1 MRTGTW
7 MKLICSF
14 AALACFAIADA
25 QTFPRLKPIPPR
37 GPRGAD
43 AAAPAAISANALTAS
58 TGSTTSSAS
67 PWQPLNNQPP
77 FTSNSCNE
85 GYPGAGNPL
94 LLTDGTVIVQDAGCQ
109 DWWRL
114 TPDKTGSYANGTWT
128 QIASL
133 PDGYAPLYHSS
144 AVLPDGRVII
154 MGGEYNVV
162 DGVFFT
168 PIWTAQGAIYDPQ
181 ADAWTSVAPPP
192 FFSVIEVLPG
202 PPPVYGQTIGDAQSV
217 VLANG
222 TYMQADCCTFQSAL
236 LDPKT
241 LTWAPTGAGKYDP
254 NDEEGWNLL
263 PNGEVLTVDAY
274 VPLGGFPYIPNG
286 TNSELYN
293 PATGK
298 WHSAGSTIVQLW
310 DSGLTCGELNA
321 APPTPTF
328 ELGPAVLRADGTV
341 FYTGSNT
348 CANESGNTAI
358 YNWRTGQWRPGPMFP
373 EVNGVTDINI
383 ADGPASWEPNDKVL
397 MMASPEY
404 GSPPSLFFEWDGR
417 HLNQVPGPPN
427 APYDGSYYGNM
438 LVLPTGQILFT
449 DFSGDI
455 ELYNPTITP
464 EDQAFERSIAPVV
477 LDAPPVV
484 ARGGSYQISGI
495 GFNGVTQGASY
506 GDDVQAA
513 TNFPLVRIT
522 NLQTSHV
529 FYSRTHDHS
538 SMAVA
543 SPALVSTHFDV
554 PGGQEPGLS
563 LLQVVAN
570 GIASQPVLVFVH

>member
-1 MRTGTW
+1 
-7 MKLICSF
+7 LV
-14 AALACFAIADA
+14 ALTCFGLANA

-37 GPRGAD
+37 GPRSAE
-43 AAAPAAISANALTAS
+43 APALATAANSAHSS
-58 TGSTTSSAS
+58 TAS

-77 FTSNSCNE
+77 FTTNICN
-85 GYPGAGNPL
+85 GGFPGAANPL

-114 TPDKTGSYANGTWT
+114 TPDNTGSYVNGTWT
-128 QIASL
+128 QIGSL
-133 PDGYAPLYHSS
+133 PTGYAPLYHSS

-168 PIWTAQGAIYDPQ
+168 PIWTAEGAIYDPI
-181 ADAWTSVAPPP
+181 ADVWTSVAPPP
-192 FFSVIEVLPG
+192 FFSFIQNL
-202 PPPVYGQTIGDAQSV
+202 PPPAPLMQTIGDAQSV

-236 LDPKT
+236 LDAKT
-241 LTWAPTGAGKYDP
+241 LTWTPTGAGKYDP

-263 PNGEVLTVDAY
+263 PNGEVLAVDAY
-274 VPLGGFPYIPNG
+274 VPLGGFPYIPSG

-293 PATGK
+293 PATGT

-310 DSGLTCGELNA
+310 DSGLTCGEFNA
-321 APPTPTF
+321 PYPTPTF
-328 ELGPAVLRADGTV
+328 ELGPAVLRSDGTV

-348 CANESGNTAI
+348 CANETGNTAI
-358 YNWRTGQWRPGPMFP
+358 YNSRTGRWRPGPMFP
-373 EVNGVTDINI
+373 EVDGVTDINI

-404 GSPPSLFFEWDGR
+404 GSPPSFFFEWDGR

-427 APYDGSYYGNM
+427 APTDGSFYGNM

-455 ELYNPTITP
+455 ELYNPTIRA
-464 EDQAFERSIAPVV
+464 EDREFQRKIAPVV
-477 LDAPPVV
+477 FYAPRLL
-484 ARGGSYQISGI
+484 ARRGSYQIYGI
-495 GFNGVTQGASY
+495 GFNGVTQGAAY

-513 TNFPLVRIT
+513 TNYPLVRIT
-522 NLQTSHV
+522 NLKTSHV

-543 SPALVSTHFDV
+543 SDEPVSTHFDV
-554 PGGQEPGLS
+554 PAVQERGLS
-563 LLQVVAN
+563 LLQVVAQ
-570 GIASQPVLVFVH
+570 GIASQPVLVFVY

>member
-1 MRTGTW
+1 MTTTTVTW
-7 MKLICSF
+7 MKIMCSF
-14 AALACFAIADA
+14 AALVCFGLANA

-37 GPRGAD
+37 GPRTAL
-43 AAAPAAISANALTAS
+43 APALALSANS
-58 TGSTTSSAS
+58 PPAS
-67 PWQPLNNQPP
+67 PWQPLSNQPP
-77 FTSNSCNE
+77 FTSNSCN
-85 GYPGAGNPL
+85 GGFPGAANPL

-114 TPDKTGSYANGTWT
+114 TPDDTGSYVNGTWT

-133 PDGYAPLYHSS
+133 PPGYAPLYHSS

-168 PIWTAQGAIYDPQ
+168 PAWTAQGAIYDPI
-181 ADAWTSVAPPP
+181 ANVWTSVAPPS
-192 FFSVIEVLPG
+192 FFTPVQVLP
-202 PPPVYGQTIGDAQSV
+202 PPAPLAQTIGDAQSV

-222 TYMQADCCTFQSAL
+222 IYMQADCCTKQSAL
-236 LDPKT
+236 LDAKT
-241 LTWAPTGAGKYDP
+241 LTWRPTGSGKYDD

-274 VPLGGFPYIPNG
+274 VPFNFPYLPTG

-293 PATGK
+293 ATTGS

-310 DSGLTCGELNA
+310 DSGLGCGELKA
-321 APPTPTF
+321 PPPTPTF

-341 FYTGSNT
+341 FYMGSNT
-348 CANESGNTAI
+348 CPNATGNTAI
-358 YNWRTGQWRPGPMFP
+358 YDTRDRLWYPGPVFP
-373 EVNGVTDINI
+373 SVDGVTDINI

-404 GSPPSLFFEWDGR
+404 GSPPSFFFEWDGTN
-417 HLNQVPGPPN
+417 LKQVPGPPN
-427 APYDGSYYGNM
+427 APIDGSYYGNM

-455 ELYNPTITP
+455 ELYNPTITGRNL
-464 EDQAFERSIAPVV
+464 DFQHTIAPVV
-477 LDAPPVV
+477 LDTPQVL
-484 ARGGSYQISGI
+484 ARGGSYQIDGI
-495 GFNGVTQGASY
+495 GFNGVTQGAFY

-522 NLQTSHV
+522 NLNTSHV

-543 SPALVSTHFDV
+543 SDAIVSTHFDV
-554 PGGQEPGLS
+554 PAVQESGPSVLE
-563 LLQVVAN
+563 VVAN
-570 GIASQPVLVFVH
+570 GIASRPVFVWIY

>member
-1 MRTGTW
+1 MRSSTW
-7 MKLICSF
+7 MNVICSLV
-14 AALACFAIADA
+14 ALTCFGLANA

-37 GPRGAD
+37 GPRIS
-43 AAAPAAISANALTAS
+43 AAAVAASPAAAS
-58 TGSTTSSAS
+58 SSTAS

-77 FTSNSCNE
+77 FTTTVCN
-85 GYPGAGNPL
+85 GGFPGAGNPL
-94 LLTDGTVIVQDAGCQ
+94 LLTDGSVIVQDAGCPN
-109 DWWRL
+109 WWRL
-114 TPDKTGSYANGTWT
+114 TPDNTGSYANGTWT
-128 QIASL
+128 QIGSL
-133 PDGYAPLYHSS
+133 PPGYSPLYHSS

-168 PIWTAQGAIYDPQ
+168 PAWTAEGAIYDPV

-192 FFSVIEVLPG
+192 FFSVIEIVPG
-202 PPPVYGQTIGDAQSV
+202 VYGQTIGDAQSI

-241 LTWAPTGAGKYDP
+241 LTWTPTGAGKYDP
-254 NDEEGWNLL
+254 NDEEGWTLL
-263 PNGEVLTVDAY
+263 PNADVLAVDAY
-274 VPLGGFPYIPNG
+274 VPLGGFPYIPSG

-293 PATGK
+293 PATGS

-310 DSGLTCGELNA
+310 DSGLTCGEANA

-328 ELGPAVLRADGTV
+328 ELGPAVLRSDGTV

-348 CANESGNTAI
+348 CAGETGNTAI
-358 YNWRTGQWRPGPMFP
+358 YNSRTGHWHPGPTFP
-373 EVNGVTDINI
+373 EVDGVTDINI

-404 GSPPSLFFEWDGR
+404 GSPPSFFFEWDGT
-417 HLNQVPGPPN
+417 HLQQVPGPPN
-427 APYDGSYYGNM
+427 APTDGSYYGNM
-438 LVLPTGQILFT
+438 LVLPTGQILLT

-455 ELYNPTITP
+455 ELYNPTIGAQDR
-464 EDQAFERSIAPVV
+464 EFQRKIAPVV
-477 LDAPPVV
+477 LNAPSLV
-484 ARGGSYQISGI
+484 ARGGSYQVRGI
-495 GFNGVTQGASY
+495 GLNGVTQGAAY
-506 GDDVQAA
+506 GDDVQGA

-522 NLQTSHV
+522 NLRTSHV

-543 SPALVSTHFDV
+543 SDAVVSTHFDV
-554 PGGQEPGLS
+554 PAVQERGLS

-570 GIASQPVLVFVH
+570 GIASQPVLVFVR